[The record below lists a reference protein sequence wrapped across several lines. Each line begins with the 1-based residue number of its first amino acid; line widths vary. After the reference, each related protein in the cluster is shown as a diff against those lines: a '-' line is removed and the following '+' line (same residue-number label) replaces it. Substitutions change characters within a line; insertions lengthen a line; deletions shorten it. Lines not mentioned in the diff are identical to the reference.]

1 MTEEFPAQLPLEA
14 PKTGWIQSDV
24 PSKRSNA
31 PRRLSADARAASGLQ
46 GSSLQTSELRCC
58 GAADPKRTK
67 KNPQKNPKTKREPDL
82 KAHESGEGEFSG
94 GVGGIERVFV
104 GLRRPTDVQEQTGSA
119 DLEEIMFA
127 SLKTSL
133 SPR

>member
-1 MTEEFPAQLPLEA
+1 MVCRVLLFRLLSCAVVEPLTRNAQKK
-14 PKTGWIQSDV
+14 PKKT
-24 PSKRSNA
+24 P
-31 PRRLSADARAASGLQ
+31 
-46 GSSLQTSELRCC
+46 E
-58 GAADPKRTK
+58 
-67 KNPQKNPKTKREPDL
+67 TKREPDL

-94 GVGGIERVFV
+94 GVGGIECVFV
-104 GLRRPTDVQEQTGSA
+104 GLRRPTDVQEQTRSA